1 MQLYFYIFLRGIA
14 NKLYKMSPPYLA
26 IAVAVMAMPLTDPAM
41 CAGEELFINND
52 VAVNEQL
59 VMVFWGMMITN
70 RRVHNKD
77 EELHGIY
84 NMKIIKKYK
93 H

>member
-1 MQLYFYIFLRGIA
+1 MQLNFYIFLRGIA

-52 VAVNEQL
+52 VAVNA
-59 VMVFWGMMITN
+59 
-70 RRVHNKD
+70 
-77 EELHGIY
+77 
-84 NMKIIKKYK
+84 
-93 H
+93 